1 MCKFLQQSHRY
12 PECLDSFIGRVLDTF
27 DENLPAEIKFLLP
40 QKVSVSLHDYQA
52 AGLFSCTIS
61 SWLVCISVW

>member
-27 DENLPAEIKFLLP
+27 DENLPAEIAFLLP
-40 QKVSVSLHDYQA
+40 QKVSARLHDYQA